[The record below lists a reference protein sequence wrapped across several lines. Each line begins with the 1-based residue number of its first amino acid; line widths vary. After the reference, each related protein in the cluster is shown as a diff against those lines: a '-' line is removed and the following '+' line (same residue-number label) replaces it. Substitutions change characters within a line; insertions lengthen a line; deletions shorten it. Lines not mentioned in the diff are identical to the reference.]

1 EEQSYAVDAVLGNS
15 RGGHLLLLLG
25 PPGTGKSLA
34 LAEAICQLLLDHV
47 RALSAA
53 ADAEAPQ
60 PPPASRMLLCAPTE
74 IACDLLVE
82 TVHRRLQPRDG
93 GGVTPVGMLLRFNEP
108 RRPLQQI
115 VARGDVLPY
124 CCINQQ
130 TGCFQYPDV
139 DEVSAARW
147 RAPQSSSARCGR
159 PGACAACWAARA
171 GTSPSTTSSSRKRKA
186 A

>member
-139 DEVSAARW
+139 DEVSAARNLGSTA
-147 RAPQSSSARCGR
+147 RTLARKLPSARC
-159 PGACAACWAARA
+159 ATLAA
-171 GTSPSTTSSSRKRKA
+171 SVSRGVGLLCL
-186 A
+186 